1 MAPLV
6 DVSLDPR
13 GPDMLFDL
21 AAELGIGTGSRV
33 LDVGC
38 RFGRYLVALRER
50 LGCDVAGVEPAPG
63 NLDRLRRT
71 LDQAGVA
78 GTATR
83 AVGERL
89 PFRDGAFD
97 LVWARDV
104 LVHVPDLAGCFREMA
119 RVLRPDG
126 AVLVMHTFA
135 TPWLEPAEAERLFD
149 ATAVHP
155 PSADRAAFDAAVG
168 EAGLTVERRDVL
180 GSEWREQAEE
190 AATRGVGPTGRSMLR
205 LARLLRRPD
214 HYRAMLGDRPYEV
227 EIGNCLWGVYHMVGK
242 LSDEVLV
249 LRAHAA

>member
-13 GPDMLFDL
+13 GPDMLFDV
-21 AAELGIGTGSRV
+21 AAELGVGPGSRV

-38 RFGRYLVALRER
+38 RFGRFVVALRER
-50 LGCDVAGVEPAPG
+50 LGCDVAGAEPAPG

-71 LDQAGVA
+71 LDQAGVP
-78 GTATR
+78 GTAVR
-83 AVGERL
+83 SIGEAL
-89 PFRDGAFD
+89 PFHDGAFD

-119 RVLRPDG
+119 RVLRPGG

-135 TPWLEPAEAERLFD
+135 TPWLEPGEASRLFA
-149 ATAVHP
+149 ATAVHQ
-155 PSADRAAFDAAVG
+155 PSTDPSVFDAAVAD
-168 EAGLTVERRDVL
+168 AGLVVERRDVL

-190 AATRGVGPTGRSMLR
+190 SAPRGIGPTGRSMLR

-214 HYRAMLGDRPYEV
+214 HYRKMLGDRTYEV
-227 EIGNCLWGVYHMVGK
+227 EVGNCLWGVSHMVGK

-249 LRAHAA
+249 LRANPA